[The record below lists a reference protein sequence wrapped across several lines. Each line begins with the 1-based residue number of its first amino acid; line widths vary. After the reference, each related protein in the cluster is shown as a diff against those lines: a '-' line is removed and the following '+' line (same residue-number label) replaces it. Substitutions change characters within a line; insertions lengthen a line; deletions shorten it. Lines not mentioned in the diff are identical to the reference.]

1 MEYFKEYLEKIINL
15 LTARFDAI
23 EKKIDRLSRVKD
35 VTGGD
40 LLLDNQDVCQLLNI
54 TFRTLQRY
62 KQYKILPYRKIRG
75 KSYYRKSD
83 VLAMLDRK
91 DK

>member
-1 MEYFKEYLEKIINL
+1 MEHFKEYLEKIINL

-35 VTGGD
+35 VTEGD

-62 KQYKILPYRKIRG
+62 KQHKILPYCKVRG

-83 VLAMLDRK
+83 VLAMLNK
-91 DK
+91 KE